1 MNEQEFLKGVHMKIN
16 VLQYERDMLEMIQEK
31 QKRYLYKKIR
41 TCSILLSTVLALIIY
56 TVFFSID
63 LEFLA
68 FASIV
73 LLIVT
78 ICLENSDFEVKDR
91 EMGVKDNGYSYK

>member
-1 MNEQEFLKGVHMKIN
+1 MNEQEFLKAVHMKIN
-16 VLQYERDMLEMIQEK
+16 VLQHERDMLEMIQQK
-31 QKRYLYKKIR
+31 QKKHLYKKIR

-56 TVFFSID
+56 TVLFSIE
-63 LEFLA
+63 LEFLM

-73 LLIVT
+73 LVMIS
-78 ICLENSDFEVKDR
+78 IWFEISDFEAKDR

>member
-1 MNEQEFLKGVHMKIN
+1 MNEQEFLKAVHMKIN
-16 VLQYERDMLEMIQEK
+16 VLQHERDMLEMIQQK
-31 QKRYLYKKIR
+31 QKHLYKKIR

-56 TVFFSID
+56 TVLFSIE
-63 LEFLA
+63 LEFLM

-73 LLIVT
+73 LVMIS
-78 ICLENSDFEVKDR
+78 IWFEISDFEAKDR